1 MNFLSHYYCLKEE
14 NPYILLGVIMPDLVK
29 DFSKLYNKYIEDD
42 YFPKDEVS
50 ILMLEGVAI
59 HIKGDDA
66 FHKHS
71 IFKEIQEI
79 AKAEINKIFS
89 STVKRKFVIAHVLIE
104 LMIDKYIMNINSGI
118 LKAFY
123 SKIDKI
129 DIEKV
134 EKFYLNLNI
143 EENKSHF
150 IKNITKFK
158 ELKFL
163 YRLKENEGIIFT
175 LNKVFTKKLNYDFLD
190 EKEKWNLVIEKIERK
205 IEKQIPIILIEVK
218 TKIYE

>member
-129 DIEKV
+129 DIEKA